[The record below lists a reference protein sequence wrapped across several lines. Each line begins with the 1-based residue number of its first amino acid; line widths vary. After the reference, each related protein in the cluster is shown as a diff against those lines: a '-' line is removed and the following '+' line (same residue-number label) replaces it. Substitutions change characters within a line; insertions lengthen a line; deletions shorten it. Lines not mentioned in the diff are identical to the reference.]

1 MFPWH
6 HHNVT
11 HKMLGSN
18 FMAACERACVHA
30 CMRTRAVN
38 VHFMTQLIL
47 QVQPLFDP
55 GGFTFL
61 GQLLS
66 HFNFNVS
73 GNFFPIC
80 RWTNMTKILC
90 ERAIT
95 RCSKDY
101 LWKVEGLKANITV
114 HTAIIVI
121 LWPIL
126 LLHFMRTLIVMTN
139 SLLLKCYLLL
149 IRRIRAMKFNV
160 VVYTGRS
167 KKLWFAS
174 IQS

>member
-18 FMAACERACVHA
+18 FMAACERACVRA

-55 GGFTFL
+55 GGFTGFL

-73 GNFFPIC
+73 DNFFHIC

-95 RCSKDY
+95 RCSKGN
-101 LWKVEGLKANITV
+101 LRKVEGLKANLTV
-114 HTAIIVI
+114 HWMAIII
-121 LWPIL
+121 LRPI
-126 LLHFMRTLIVMTN
+126 FSCALIVMMLPFIN
-139 SLLLKCYLLL
+139 PPDSGNK
-149 IRRIRAMKFNV
+149 I
-160 VVYTGRS
+160 
-167 KKLWFAS
+167 
-174 IQS
+174 